1 MIGILV
7 TGHGR
12 FASGAAS
19 AVRLVLGEQEWFE
32 AVDFPEGDTKTE
44 LEQHMDEALER
55 LAGSEHILAFCDI
68 ISGSP
73 FNTLIDRAM
82 RRGGITVYYGT
93 NVGMLIETALNRGF
107 GKSLEELTVDLVEKG
122 REQVGV
128 FAQDRAAA
136 RDDGQ
141 EADGKDIW
149 ETDEEDWAED

>member
-19 AVRLVLGEQEWFE
+19 AVKLVLGEQECFE
-32 AVDFPEGDTKTE
+32 TVDFPDGDTKTE

-55 LAGSEHILAFCDI
+55 LGGSEHILAFCDM

-82 RRGGITVYYGT
+82 RRDGITVYYGT
-93 NVGMLIETALNRGF
+93 NVGMLIDTALNRNF
-107 GKSLEELTVDLVEKG
+107 GTGLEGLTADLVRKG

-128 FAQDRAAA
+128 FSAGNAG
-136 RDDGQ
+136 DDG
-141 EADGKDIW
+141 
-149 ETDEEDWAED
+149 TDVDDWDLT